1 MIPLHNAL
9 RHGYLE
15 KVKLLIASGA
25 LVNKANNDGI
35 TPLWFAS
42 QSGHLDIVKLLVAS
56 SDGDVNQSLL
66 LMICENKKEYESWK
80 KRLQSRNPTSNT
92 VKQGSGYLE
101 IL

>member
-25 LVNKANNDGI
+25 PVNKANNDGI

-42 QSGHLDIVKLLVAS
+42 QSGHLDIVKLLIAS

-92 VKQGSGYLE
+92 VKQRRGYLE